1 MFMLDDYKNLKMSEK
16 AIDNGLTNNEDN

>member
-16 AIDNGLTNNEDN
+16 AIDKGLTNNEDN